1 MWLQKINTLWKYYQL
16 CSVMFRMNITRL
28 KELRVSDLPNLI
40 KKCNRY
46 SNVYCLRLNLEF
58 RNNLTTIG
66 SLHLLEGWKVVR
78 HEVKFCVCLQM
89 TCNIS
94 HFLIYCAYL
103 GHKPLGVMFQ
113 DKSVCERVCH
123 SNGLTWIECH
133 RKNYVSWSITFTC
146 TLLIACCIHAS
157 KWIAKHTKTCTKHN
171 LMLRQKLILKFL
183 TMMMDWL

>member
-1 MWLQKINTLWKYYQL
+1 MYEMFINI
-16 CSVMFRMNITRL
+16 N
-28 KELRVSDLPNLI
+28 I

-46 SNVYCLRLNLEF
+46 SYVYCLRLNLEF

-66 SLHLLEGWKVVR
+66 SLHLLEGWKVVQ

-157 KWIAKHTKTCTKHN
+157 KWIAKHTKTSTKHN
-171 LMLRQKLILKFL
+171 LMLRQKLILILL

>member
-1 MWLQKINTLWKYYQL
+1 MFIN
-16 CSVMFRMNITRL
+16 MN
-28 KELRVSDLPNLI
+28 I

-46 SNVYCLRLNLEF
+46 SYVYCLRLNLEF

-66 SLHLLEGWKVVR
+66 SLHLLEGWKVVQ

-113 DKSVCERVCH
+113 DKSVCEIVCH

-157 KWIAKHTKTCTKHN
+157 KWIAKSTFETY
-171 LMLRQKLILKFL
+171 RKLLQNIIICWGNFFDNDDGLAVKDVIIWKILQIN
-183 TMMMDWL
+183 

>member
-1 MWLQKINTLWKYYQL
+1 
-16 CSVMFRMNITRL
+16 
-28 KELRVSDLPNLI
+28 
-40 KKCNRY
+40 
-46 SNVYCLRLNLEF
+46 
-58 RNNLTTIG
+58 
-66 SLHLLEGWKVVR
+66 
-78 HEVKFCVCLQM
+78 M

-157 KWIAKHTKTCTKHN
+157 KWIAKHTENFYKTLSYAKAFFWQWWWIGCKRCDN
-171 LMLRQKLILKFL
+171 LKNSSDKLKSGMKWMTALILFPFHFL
-183 TMMMDWL
+183 VNACHLYIIHALLMELCLISKHFNH